1 MDDDVFEKAYVDK
14 ATLRSVQVHPVP
26 TDLENWIEIDFD
38 PNFKYRG
45 KVYDIESGSFI
56 LAPLTTSQQKALG
69 VEIQGQMIS
78 LNESNQNGLSAISTM
93 IDKSIA
99 LGESPFPLYPKLKTK
114 TGRERLIANNQAE
127 FDSIFL
133 TFGLA
138 RQQFFA

>member
-1 MDDDVFEKAYVDK
+1 MQ
-14 ATLRSVQVHPVP
+14 LSPVP
-26 TDLENWIEIDFD
+26 EDLENWIALDYD

-45 KVYDIESGSFI
+45 KIYDEASASFI
-56 LAPLTTSQQKALG
+56 VAPLTSKQQKALG
-69 VEIQGQMIS
+69 IEIQGQMIS

-99 LGESPFPLYPKLKTK
+99 LGGIPFPLYPKLETK
-114 TGRERLIANNQAE
+114 TGKARLTANNQAE

-138 RQQFFA
+138 RQQFFE